1 MTSLTLFTA
10 DPIRSA
16 LLEHLRENPVF
27 QAALCVNS
35 AGECCPPSPAVRT
48 DALILDLALA
58 TPAQAQDLMAA
69 LEEADYHP
77 AMLLYSVQDDG
88 SIRYALSSDED
99 IPLSAD
105 LERFFTAAL
114 QEKHRCCRH
123 FFRSAPWSEEN
134 THYVFSSRSLA
145 LTELMYGVGK
155 KEAQYYIDQFDLDLH
170 ENGYYVYYWELNYI
184 LYANHMFYKDI
195 LNFIGSVLLARYREI
210 LGKYSGGE
218 AFYANLTQICVII
231 NDFRLSSET
240 QNRRRLNAL
249 LTDLMSVSGS
259 VRSVHYISK
268 HFRSLKDFRVV
279 YDTYIAERRM
289 SFFSGKL
296 FDSAA
301 SNKDKLEL
309 DPNAINDTLGVIS
322 KYLNYDINNM
332 ELDNALRHLFI
343 DLLKPARD
351 FPMYNY
357 AASILSSKLIE
368 ADPTLEK
375 TLVARRLDS
384 NYLRYSF
391 IDLEYRGFCEAVE
404 SIRRQIG
411 SSKQSK
417 SALMMKTL
425 DFIHNNYHENIL
437 VSDIAN
443 ALYVSETYL
452 SRICKT
458 LTGKS
463 VIQHL
468 IDYRIAQAKT
478 ALAEEDIAIYAIAE
492 QCGFRDVRHFSK
504 TFKKMTGMSPTEYR
518 RNHF

>member
-16 LLEHLRENPVF
+16 LLEHLRADPVF

-35 AGECCPPSPAVRT
+35 AEECFPSPPSVRT
-48 DALILDLALA
+48 DALILDLSLT
-58 TPAQAQDLMAA
+58 TPGQAQGMLAA
-69 LEEADYHP
+69 LEEYDYHP
-77 AMLLYSVQDDG
+77 ALLLFSFEEDG
-88 SIRYALSSDED
+88 SICYTTSSVEE
-99 IPLSAD
+99 ITLSAD
-105 LERFFTAAL
+105 LENFFVTAL
-114 QEKHRCCRH
+114 ESSYRCCRNY
-123 FFRSAPWSEEN
+123 FRSAPWPEEN
-134 THYVFSSRSLA
+134 THFVFGPRTLA
-145 LTELMYGVGK
+145 LTELMYGTGK
-155 KEAQYYIDQFDLDLH
+155 EEAQYYISKFNLDLH
-170 ENGYYVYYWELNYI
+170 ENGYYVYYWELYNM
-184 LYANHMFYKDI
+184 LFANHVFYKDI
-195 LNFIGSVLLARYREI
+195 LNFIGSILLSRYREI
-210 LGKYSGGE
+210 LAKYNGGE
-218 AFYANLTQICVII
+218 VFYVNLTQLCVII

-249 LTDLMSVSGS
+249 LTELMAVSGS
-259 VRSVHYISK
+259 VRAVHYISK
-268 HFRSLKDFRVV
+268 HFRSLKDFRSL
-279 YDTYIAERRM
+279 YDAYIAERRM
-289 SFFSGKL
+289 SFFTGKL

-301 SNKDKLEL
+301 SNKEKTDP
-309 DPNAINDTLGVIS
+309 DPNAINDTLSAIS
-322 KYLNYDINNM
+322 KYLNYDINNI
-332 ELDNALRHLFI
+332 ELDNALRRLFMDI
-343 DLLKPARD
+343 LKPARN

-357 AASILSSKLIE
+357 AASVLSSKLIE
-368 ADPTLEK
+368 ADPSLEK

-384 NYLRYSF
+384 NFLRYSS
-391 IDLEYRGFCEAVE
+391 IETEYRIYCNAIENL
-404 SIRRQIG
+404 RQQIG

-478 ALAEEDIAIYAIAE
+478 ALAEEDVAIYSIAE

-518 RNHF
+518 RSHF